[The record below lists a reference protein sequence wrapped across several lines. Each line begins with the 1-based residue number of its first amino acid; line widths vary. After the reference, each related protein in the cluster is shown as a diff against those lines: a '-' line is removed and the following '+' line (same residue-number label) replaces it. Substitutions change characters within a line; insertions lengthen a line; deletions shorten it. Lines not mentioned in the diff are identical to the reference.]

1 MAMLFG
7 FGQSAE
13 IQIRLSNE
21 DTRKIVKAR
30 GDDGNMHDHF
40 LYYDGESVTGTVHVN
55 LKKANHKFEHQG
67 IRIEFIGQIVSE
79 VYYDRGNQQDF
90 ISLTRELARPGDL
103 TQNAQFPFE
112 FNNVEKPFETYMGT
126 NVKLRYFLRVTVIR
140 RLTDLTKELDLVVHA
155 LSSYPDNDKSI
166 KMEVG
171 IEDCLHIEF
180 EYNKNKYHLQD
191 VIVGKIY
198 FLLVR
203 IKIKYMEIAILKTEV
218 VGSGPNTFKES
229 ETVAKFEIM
238 DGAPVR
244 GESIPIRL
252 FLAGY
257 DLAPSMRDVGKKFSV
272 KYFLNLVLVDEEDR
286 RYFKQQEVTLWRKA
300 DKVMRRPGT
309 EDDEEEKQ
317 TTSIPGTQKFTA
329 PAPVEH
335 PKPESPRSDPK
346 SGSTSPDDNSDSS

>member
-1 MAMLFG
+1 MLFG

-13 IQIRLSNE
+13 VQIKLANE
-21 DTRKIVKAR
+21 ENRKTVKAR
-30 GDDGNMHDHF
+30 GEDGNMHDHY
-40 LYYDGESVTGTVHVN
+40 LYYDGESIMGTVHVN
-55 LKKANHKFEHQG
+55 LKKANQKFEHQG
-67 IRIEFIGQIVSE
+67 IRIEFIGQIE

-90 ISLTRELARPGDL
+90 ISLTRELARPGEL
-103 TQNAQFPFE
+103 TQNTQFPFE
-112 FNNVEKPFETYMGT
+112 FHNVEKPYESYMGS
-126 NVKLRYFLRVTVIR
+126 NVKLRYFLRVTVVR
-140 RLTDLTKELDLVVHA
+140 RITDITRELDLAVHA
-155 LSSYPDNDKSI
+155 LSSYPDNDSSI

-203 IKIKYMEIAILKTEV
+203 IKIKYMEIAILKTEI

-229 ETVAKFEIM
+229 ENVAKFEIM

-257 DLAPSMRDVGKKFSV
+257 DLTPTMRDVGKKFSV
-272 KYFLNLVLVDEEDR
+272 KYSLNLVLVDEEDR

-300 DKVMRRPGT
+300 DIAVRGGIAEAVIQS
-309 EDDEEEKQ
+309 EDAQ
-317 TTSIPGTQKFTA
+317 FSGTQKFTKNE
-329 PAPVEH
+329 PELH
-335 PKPESPRSDPK
+335 HPESPEMK
-346 SGSTSPDDNSDSS
+346 SGRSTPGNNSDSSS